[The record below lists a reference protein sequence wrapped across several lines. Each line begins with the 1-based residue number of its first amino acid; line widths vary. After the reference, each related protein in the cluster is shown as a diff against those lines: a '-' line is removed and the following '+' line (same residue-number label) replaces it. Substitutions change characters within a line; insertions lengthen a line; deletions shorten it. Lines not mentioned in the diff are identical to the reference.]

1 MRDEQIVILVHR
13 IKEKE
18 GETSLDHYLSWI
30 PPRDRKILLIITLLG
45 FLLRIWNLGSPSFW
59 YDEVLT
65 LNRSETLFEES
76 ESLLLRPPSYY
87 FLAWLFIQ
95 LFGAS
100 ETSIRLPSVLF
111 GTLTIPLVY
120 MLTARIKRT
129 DAVRSQPVLAAL
141 FLTVFPLHI
150 AASREAKEYAF
161 LAFLVLLTML
171 LVIEAIHR
179 ESLSLVFSGAVVQT
193 IGLLTNFLAWTI
205 IFPIFLY
212 FWLKFRREEGTCSLR
227 GGNIRAT
234 SIFVIVPAFVYG
246 SWLLLPRE
254 GFHEPTKGMGWSDW
268 FDFGEPYWYIL
279 LLLLYAGVGLV
290 FVLVVMIE
298 WRNKGNEQV
307 FVLSC
312 YILMILVL
320 SIYHLKAQRYFV
332 IAVPITMIFIAEGT
346 QWLCSYI
353 LACRQQCRLV
363 SVRSLG
369 AWALIGLT
377 ISMPVFFLL
386 GFFAGDGH
394 AGYHPDWQGA
404 CAFVRK
410 NSNSEIDS
418 YWSTHGTIR
427 IARYYLGEEYQVG
440 DITELETHLS
450 SSQNESS
457 SRIWIILTKNRFDR
471 KIAHNLQEQIITEG
485 SLVWD
490 KRAEDLTTHVLADF
504 ASQIL
509 DSLGF
514 ESMNWWYLDRM
525 WIYRIVGRMPPI
537 AIGG

>member
-1 MRDEQIVILVHR
+1 
-13 IKEKE
+13 
-18 GETSLDHYLSWI
+18 
-30 PPRDRKILLIITLLG
+30 LI
-45 FLLRIWNLGSPSFW
+45 
-59 YDEVLT
+59 
-65 LNRSETLFEES
+65 
-76 ESLLLRPPSYY
+76 
-87 FLAWLFIQ
+87 
-95 LFGAS
+95 
-100 ETSIRLPSVLF
+100 
-111 GTLTIPLVY
+111 
-120 MLTARIKRT
+120 
-129 DAVRSQPVLAAL
+129 
-141 FLTVFPLHI
+141 
-150 AASREAKEYAF
+150 
-161 LAFLVLLTML
+161 
-171 LVIEAIHR
+171 
-179 ESLSLVFSGAVVQT
+179 
-193 IGLLTNFLAWTI
+193 
-205 IFPIFLY
+205 
-212 FWLKFRREEGTCSLR
+212 
-227 GGNIRAT
+227 
-234 SIFVIVPAFVYG
+234 
-246 SWLLLPRE
+246 
-254 GFHEPTKGMGWSDW
+254 
-268 FDFGEPYWYIL
+268 
-279 LLLLYAGVGLV
+279 
-290 FVLVVMIE
+290 
-298 WRNKGNEQV
+298 
-307 FVLSC
+307 
-312 YILMILVL
+312 L

-332 IAVPITMIFIAEGT
+332 IAVPITMIFLAEGT

-353 LACRQQCRLV
+353 QACRQRCRLV

-525 WIYRIVGRMPPI
+525 WVYCINKS
-537 AIGG
+537 